1 MKRGGFSFTFP
12 SKTATVGRY
21 MDTQKPK
28 TIEGNLKITAK
39 GMGYVTP
46 DDAEPEDAIFIDTA
60 NLNTAIHGD
69 RVAVEMIPPQPRF
82 PGRKDGKILTILVRT
97 KPEWVGVVDQDGERC
112 FVVPSDHRMY
122 KDIFIPEELKNGAKH
137 GDKVAALITDWKDAT
152 KGPFGKI
159 TMVFGKAGEH
169 EAEMEAIIYS
179 TGFDED
185 FPPEVQAEADAISHE
200 ITPEE
205 IARRRDFRK
214 VTTFTIDPIDA
225 KDFDDAL
232 SIEFKKSAEGN
243 DLYEIGVHIADVS
256 HYLKPGTALDTEAM
270 RRATSVYMVDRTVP
284 MLPEVL
290 SNDLCSLKPNVDR
303 LSFAA
308 VFVLNK
314 DAEIVSEWF
323 GRTVIHSDKRFSYEQ
338 AQEVLDAKE
347 GPFFTELDTMNKLA
361 YKLRE
366 KKFAKGAVA
375 FEDDEIRFK
384 LDETGKPI
392 SVYKK
397 VRGDTHK
404 MIEDFMLLANKR
416 VAEFVS
422 KKHEDKTFVYR
433 NHDLPNIDRIATLSN
448 FIQNF
453 GYHLKIDDGIVQSRD
468 LNDLL
473 ARIEGEPEAKLIQT
487 NILRSM
493 AKATYSTKN
502 IGHYGLAFD
511 YYTHFT
517 SPIRRYPD
525 VMVHR
530 LLAAYLDGSESFDAQ
545 EYERMCIHSSEME
558 IKAQEAERASQKYK
572 QVEYMSSRLGETYDA
587 VISGVTKWG
596 MYVETVNEKCEGMI
610 RLADLGD
617 DFYTYDEMTYSL
629 LGQKT
634 GRRFSLGDPIKVKV
648 TKTDLEK
655 KLIDFAIVSEKK
667 K

>member
-1 MKRGGFSFTFP
+1 MNS
-12 SKTATVGRY
+12 
-21 MDTQKPK
+21 QKK
-28 TIEGNLKITAK
+28 KLIEGNLKITAK

-46 DDAEPEDAIFIDTA
+46 DDAEPEDAFFIDTT

-69 RVAVEMIPPQPRF
+69 RVTIETLPPHPRF
-82 PGRKDGKILTILVRT
+82 PQRKEGKVVSILVRT
-97 KPEWVGVVDQDGERC
+97 KPEWVGVVDQDGARC

-122 KDIFIPEELKNGAKH
+122 KDIYIPDEYKNGAKH
-137 GDKVAALITDWKDAT
+137 GDKVAALITEWKDAT
-152 KGPFGKI
+152 KGPYGKI
-159 TMVFGKAGEH
+159 TQVFGKAGDH

-185 FPPEVQAEADAISHE
+185 FPAEVQAEADAISHVF
-200 ITPEE
+200 TPEE
-205 IARRRDFRK
+205 IAKRRDFRK
-214 VTTFTIDPIDA
+214 VTTFTIDPVDA

-232 SIEFKKSAEGN
+232 SIEEKKTAAGKP
-243 DLYEIGVHIADVS
+243 LYEIGVHIADVS
-256 HYLKPGTALDTEAM
+256 HYLREETALDREAM

-303 LSFAA
+303 LSFSA
-308 VFVLNK
+308 VFTMTE
-314 DAEIVSEWF
+314 DAEIVEEWF
-323 GRTVIHSDKRFSYEQ
+323 GRTIIHSDKRFSYEE
-338 AQEVLDAKE
+338 AQEVLDKKE
-347 GPFFTELDTMNKLA
+347 GPFYKELNTMNQLA

-366 KKFAKGAVA
+366 KKFAKGAIA
-375 FEDDEIRFK
+375 FEDEEIRFH

-416 VAEFVS
+416 VAEFIG
-422 KKHEDKTFVYR
+422 KKHEGKTFVYR
-433 NHDLPNIDRIATLSN
+433 NHDLPNIDRIATLSS

-453 GYHLKIDDGIVQSRD
+453 GYSLKIDDGVVQSRD
-468 LNDLL
+468 VNELL

-493 AKATYSTKN
+493 AKAVYSTKN

-511 YYTHFT
+511 HYTHFT

-530 LLAAYLDGSESFDAQ
+530 LLAAYLEGHESFDEQ
-545 EYERMCIHSSEME
+545 LYERMCIHSSEME
-558 IKAQEAERASQKYK
+558 IKAQEAERSSQKYK
-572 QVEYMSSRLGETYDA
+572 QVEYMSSRLGQTYDA

-596 MYVETVNEKCEGMI
+596 MYIETVNEKCEGMI

-617 DFYTYDEMTYSL
+617 DFYTYDENTYSL
-629 LGQKT
+629 VGQKT
-634 GRRFSLGDPIKVKV
+634 GRKFRLGDPVKVKV
-648 TKTDLEK
+648 AKTDLEK
-655 KLIDFAIVSEKK
+655 KLIDFTLVPEKK
-667 K
+667 S